1 MAASSPSSVIV
12 PLWTPRAIRPLVQKQ
27 ARGEWLGG
35 ALSQIEAA
43 EAHSRLVSAASEA
56 TGQFMQEPARGEWLG
71 GALSQIEAAGAYNRL
86 VSEAAEANRLLM
98 QEARKKWLGGALTP
112 LSQAEAAEAYSRLLS
127 PAQSAERRGQPT
139 DKTRHKTW
147 KEKVEETDVYL
158 LRVAD
163 RRRLVEA
170 ARKDH
175 EIAQQRSSMAETLTQ
190 YQLGEED
197 AISILD
203 SMEND
208 VSVTRLKLVA
218 EQVQKALNL
227 RAFNEA
233 YATEF
238 RAYLASDEARA
249 QAEVR
254 EAEQPAAAQITEET
268 EEVAEAGSSAGR
280 RSWLVGAARRKEGA
294 VTIAAVAEAREAWR
308 LSAERKGRS
317 LGQVRADVEAAK
329 AAVQA
334 AACAE
339 PEARIQR
346 SAWVTPTKGVS
357 LDIPSVSPTPRWAD
371 VWSDD
376 ED

>member
-1 MAASSPSSVIV
+1 M
-12 PLWTPRAIRPLVQKQ
+12 QEQ

-35 ALSQIEAA
+35 ALSQMEAA
-43 EAHSRLVSAASEA
+43 EAHSRFVSAAAEA
-56 TGQFMQEPARGEWLG
+56 NGQFMQGHARGEWLG

-98 QEARKKWLGGALTP
+98 QEAREKWLGGALTP
-112 LSQAEAAEAYSRLLS
+112 LSQAEAAEAYSRLAS
-127 PAQSAERRGQPT
+127 PAQSAERRGRN
-139 DKTRHKTW
+139 TR
-147 KEKVEETDVYL
+147 KEKAEETDVYL
-158 LRVAD
+158 LRLAD

-175 EIAQQRSSMAETLTQ
+175 EIAQQRASMAETLTQ

-203 SMEND
+203 RMEKD
-208 VSVTRLKLVA
+208 VSITRLKLVA

-227 RAFNEA
+227 RTFNEA

-238 RAYLASDEARA
+238 RAYLASDEAKA

-254 EAEQPAAAQITEET
+254 EAEQPAAARITEEM
-268 EEVAEAGSSAGR
+268 EEVAEAGR

-294 VTIAAVAEAREAWR
+294 AAVAAVAEAREAGR

-317 LGQVRADVEAAK
+317 LRQVRTDVEAAE

-339 PEARIQR
+339 PEARMQR
-346 SAWVTPTKGVS
+346 SARVTPTKGSAVS
-357 LDIPSVSPTPRWAD
+357 LGIPSVSPTARWAD